1 MTTARALRMAFLLK
15 VLPRLTPRVIPR
27 PGEVNT
33 WYPATSTG
41 SYPALRRVTLTGMA
55 HYDDLGW
62 IKSSYSFANQ
72 NCLEWRTSSHSM
84 SNGQCVEVADGPLI
98 QVRDSKNPDGPVLA
112 LSPGEWAA
120 FTAAIKAGEFC

>member
-62 IKSSYSFANQ
+62 FRSSHSFANN
-72 NCLEWRTSSHSM
+72 NCA
-84 SNGQCVEVADGPLI
+84 EVARLPDGHVA
-98 QVRDSKNPDGPVLA
+98 VRDSKDPGGPVLT